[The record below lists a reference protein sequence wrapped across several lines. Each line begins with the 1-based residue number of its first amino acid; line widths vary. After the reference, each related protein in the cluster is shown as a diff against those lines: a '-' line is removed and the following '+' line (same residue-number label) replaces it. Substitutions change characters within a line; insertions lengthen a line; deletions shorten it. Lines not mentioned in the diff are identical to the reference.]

1 MALALKRVRGQ
12 DLTFAITGGG
22 TVTAIRD
29 LNLNIKQGTFDATAA
44 DATYDQKVL
53 GRKSI
58 EGSYSLWLGTEGVAP
73 TIGTAITVLSASVGA
88 DEVTPAT
95 IDDATVYGS
104 LRVTSVGLKFMDSPS
119 TIDVGFEGGFI

>member
-22 TVTAIRD
+22 TVDAIR
-29 LNLNIKQGTFDATAA
+29 NLSINLTQGTFDATAA
-44 DATYDQKVL
+44 AATYDQKVL

-58 EGSYSLWLGTEGVAP
+58 TGSYTLWLGTEGVP
-73 TIGTAITVLSASVGA
+73 PSLGSTITVLSASVGA

-104 LRVTSVGLKFMDSPS
+104 LKVTGVNQSYQDEPATAEV
-119 TIDVGFEGGFI
+119 TFEGGFL